1 MITSDRSVSRTARLR
16 KLELVGYG
24 IVAIGFVVMGLGVL
38 EIGGVFNVGL
48 GLALVVV
55 GTPMMFARHD
65 EPELDE
71 EEFMRQLED
80 L

>member
-1 MITSDRSVSRTARLR
+1 MITSDRSESRTTHVRT
-16 KLELVGYG
+16 LEILGYG
-24 IVAIGFVVMGLGVL
+24 LIAVGFVLMALGVL
-38 EIGGVFNVGL
+38 EIGGVFNIGL

-55 GTPMMFARHD
+55 GAPLMFGRRS

>member
-1 MITSDRSVSRTARLR
+1 VITSDRSPARTPRRR

-24 IVAIGFVVMGLGVL
+24 IVAIGFVVMALGVL

-55 GTPMMFARHD
+55 GTPMMFARRD

-71 EEFMRQLED
+71 EAFMRQLED

>member
-1 MITSDRSVSRTARLR
+1 MT
-16 KLELVGYG
+16 
-24 IVAIGFVVMGLGVL
+24 LGML

-48 GLALVVV
+48 GLVLVVV

-65 EPELDE
+65 ELELDE
-71 EEFMRQLED
+71 EEFMRQLDD